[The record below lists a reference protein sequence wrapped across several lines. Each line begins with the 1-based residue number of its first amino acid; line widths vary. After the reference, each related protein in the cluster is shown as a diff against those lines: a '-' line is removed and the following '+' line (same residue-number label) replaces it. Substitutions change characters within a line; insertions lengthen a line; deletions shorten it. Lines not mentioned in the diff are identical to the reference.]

1 MRHVFIHQIFTRRTD
16 SVKLKSDIDKLDIDK
31 IQNVPS
37 GSSSLKVKQMN

>member
-1 MRHVFIHQIFTRRTD
+1 MRHVFIHLIFTRRTD

-31 IQNVPS
+31 IKNVPS